1 MKNWNFQLT
10 AHGVVAY
17 LSLSNQ
23 NYTAGIRPREV
34 FDYIVK
40 IQHLSRSYIQPPNKI
55 HSL

>member
-23 NYTAGIRPREV
+23 NYTAEIRPREV
-34 FDYIVK
+34 FDYC
-40 IQHLSRSYIQPPNKI
+40 
-55 HSL
+55 